1 MTRLSSCKVAFL
13 ATGNVHKFNEARR
26 ILSEHGI
33 ATAMLRTIR
42 TVEIQDDEIWN
53 IAKARAVDAFQKC
66 NLPIIVEDAGLFIEK
81 LAGFPGPYSSY
92 AYRTI
97 GNEGVLKLMENI
109 VDRKACFRSVIAFLS
124 SKTNKPKCFKGK
136 IEGRITEE
144 KRGSHGFGFDPI
156 FKPLH
161 TSKTFAQMIIEEK
174 NQLSHRALSFRKFAE
189 FYINKF

>member
-42 TVEIQDDEIWN
+42 TVEIQDDEIRN

-97 GNEGVLKLMENI
+97 GNEGVLKLMKNI

-161 TSKTFAQMIIEEK
+161 ASKTFAQMIIEEK

>member
-42 TVEIQDDEIWN
+42 TVEIQDDEIRN
-53 IAKARAVDAFQKC
+53 IAKARAVDTFQKC

-97 GNEGVLKLMENI
+97 GNEGVLKLMKNI

-161 TSKTFAQMIIEEK
+161 ASKTFAQMIIEEK

>member
-1 MTRLSSCKVAFL
+1 MTRLSNCKVAFL

-92 AYRTI
+92 AYRII

-136 IEGRITEE
+136 IEGRI
-144 KRGSHGFGFDPI
+144 I
-156 FKPLH
+156 C
-161 TSKTFAQMIIEEK
+161 
-174 NQLSHRALSFRKFAE
+174 ALF
-189 FYINKF
+189 